1 MTSKQ
6 VKNKQLNKQDE
17 DDTGSSGQGGRVE
30 FTDFIT
36 GRNQLREDQLPPNE
50 LRRLLAAHDQ
60 AHKGRVEKQ
69 KVLRDQRND
78 LKNGKVTLD
87 NYRQGLASGMSS
99 QYPAHPIL
107 SSKAQFSGVDRQ
119 NNPVPT
125 ENQAQTND
133 ENRNELENQYRLRHA
148 PEIGKKFN
156 PRPQFP

>member
-1 MTSKQ
+1 MAPKH
-6 VKNKQLNKQDE
+6 VNDKELKRNDDE
-17 DDTGSSGQGGRVE
+17 EGGSTGQGGRIE

-36 GRNQLREDQLPPNE
+36 GRNQLRDDQLPPDE
-50 LRRLLAAHDQ
+50 LRRLLAVHDAAHE
-60 AHKGRVEKQ
+60 ARVQKQ

-87 NYRQGLASGMSS
+87 NYRQGLAAGMSS

-107 SSKAQFSGVDRQ
+107 SNKAQFSGVDRQ

-125 ENQAQTND
+125 DNQAQTNE